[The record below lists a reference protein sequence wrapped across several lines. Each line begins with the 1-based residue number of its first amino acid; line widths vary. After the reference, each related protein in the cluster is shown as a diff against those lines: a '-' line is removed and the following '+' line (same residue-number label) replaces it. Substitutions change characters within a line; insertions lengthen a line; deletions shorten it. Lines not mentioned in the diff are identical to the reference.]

1 MFLPLYGFLKV
12 SSPVSG
18 YFSLLYEDTF
28 KEKAAKLHAKILLGH
43 TLKKFLQVVESC
55 PLCSCGK
62 GMKIAY
68 SENIDYIILKLSVY
82 YLSSL
87 HCCRDRKA
95 HSGVSILPLS

>member
-1 MFLPLYGFLKV
+1 MFLPLHGFLKV
-12 SSPVSG
+12 SSPMSG
-18 YFSLLYEDTF
+18 CFSLLYEDTL
-28 KEKAAKLHAKILLGH
+28 KEKAAKLHAEILLGH
-43 TLKKFLQVVESC
+43 TLKKLLQVVESC

-87 HCCRDRKA
+87 RCCRDRKA
-95 HSGVSILPLS
+95 YSCVSILPLS